1 MKKSN
6 QAVKSIVT
14 IMLLVS
20 MASCS
25 NKAPTTIETTDSI
38 ATAAPSSTEDP
49 AFTPFKVMMI
59 KHTVADFEKW
69 KSVFVSHEGA
79 RKESGQTDLALL
91 RGADNANQVMIIEKI
106 DDVQKAKDFTTSPTL
121 KEAMQKAGVTSAP
134 EFSYYDVVRNDD
146 SKIDTKSRV
155 MITHKVKD
163 FDAWLKVYDGEG
175 MATRAAEGMVDRV
188 IARGIDDPNMVHI
201 VFAITDMTK
210 AKAAI
215 TSEAKKKI
223 MMSAGVDGPPT
234 IEFYTMAE

>member
-1 MKKSN
+1 M
-6 QAVKSIVT
+6 
-14 IMLLVS
+14 
-20 MASCS
+20 
-25 NKAPTTIETTDSI
+25 
-38 ATAAPSSTEDP
+38 
-49 AFTPFKVMMI
+49 
-59 KHTVADFEKW
+59 
-69 KSVFVSHEGA
+69 
-79 RKESGQTDLALL
+79 
-91 RGADNANQVMIIEKI
+91 RGADNTNQVMIIEKI

-175 MATRAAEGMVDRV
+175 MATRAEEGMVDRV
-188 IARGIDDPNMVHI
+188 IARGVDDPNMVHI
-201 VFAITDMTK
+201 VFAITDMAK

-215 TSEAKKKI
+215 ASETKKKL